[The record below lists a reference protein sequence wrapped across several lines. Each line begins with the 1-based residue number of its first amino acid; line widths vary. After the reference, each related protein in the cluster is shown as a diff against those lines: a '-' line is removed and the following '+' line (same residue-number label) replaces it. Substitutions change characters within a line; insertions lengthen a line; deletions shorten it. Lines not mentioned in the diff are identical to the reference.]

1 MAQSIEIS
9 AKTID
14 AAIEKGL
21 FELSLQREDVTVEV
35 LENPKSGFLGIG
47 ATPAKIL
54 MTVLGSDGAVPA
66 KKEEKKAE
74 KAEKKIEKKAE
85 KQVVKEEKKEK
96 KETVPATGDAAEF
109 LSKVLSFICED
120 VRLEQHKCSDEGTV
134 SFEIVGENLG
144 GIIGRRGE
152 TLDALQ
158 HLANLAVNRS
168 GKEKVRVLLDAENYR
183 EKREESLA
191 KFADRAASQ
200 VLKYKRSKALEPMN
214 AYERHIIHASLQ
226 NRENIST
233 SSVGTDPNRRVII
246 NYTGPDARPSR
257 PPRRRYNNY
266 NK

>member
-21 FELSLQREDVTVEV
+21 LELSLQREDVTVEV

-47 ATPAKIL
+47 AVPAKIL
-54 MTVLGSDGAVPA
+54 MTVIGSDEPVSA
-66 KKEEKKAE
+66 KKEKKAVKE
-74 KAEKKIEKKAE
+74 EKKIEKKAE

-96 KETVPATGDAAEF
+96 KETVPATGEAAEF

-120 VRLEQHKCSDEGTV
+120 VHLEQHKCSDEGTV

-158 HLANLAVNRS
+158 HLANLAVNGS

-183 EKREESLA
+183 EKREESLV
-191 KFADRAASQ
+191 KFAERAASQ

-214 AYERHIIHASLQ
+214 AYERHIIHAALQ
-226 NRENIST
+226 DKENIST

>member
-21 FELSLQREDVTVEV
+21 SELSLQREDVTVEV

-54 MTVLGSDGAVPA
+54 MTVLGSEGATPA
-66 KKEEKKAE
+66 KKAEKKDE
-74 KAEKKIEKKAE
+74 KAEKKIEKKEE
-85 KQVVKEEKKEK
+85 KQVEKEVK

-120 VRLEQHKCSDEGTV
+120 VRLEQHKASEEGTV

>member
-1 MAQSIEIS
+1 MAQSIEVS

-21 FELSLQREDVTVEV
+21 AELSLSREDVTVEV

-47 ATPAKIL
+47 ASPAKIL
-54 MTVLGSDGAVPA
+54 MTVLGTDGVAPT

-74 KAEKKIEKKAE
+74 KSVK
-85 KQVVKEEKKEK
+85 KEEKKEEKK
-96 KETVPATGDAAEF
+96 KETVPPTGDAAEF
-109 LSKVLSFICED
+109 LSKVLSFICAD
-120 VRLEQHKCSDEGTV
+120 VRLEQLKCDEDSTV

-158 HLANLAVNRS
+158 HLANLAVNRGS
-168 GKEKVRVLLDAENYR
+168 SEKVRVLLDEENYSQ
-183 EKREESLA
+183 KREESLS
-191 KFADRAASQ
+191 KFAERAASQ

-214 AYERHIIHASLQ
+214 AYERHIVHVTLQ

-246 NYTGPDARPSR
+246 NYTGPEARPSR
-257 PPRRRYNNY
+257 PPRRRYNNNNY
-266 NK
+266 NNNK

>member
-21 FELSLQREDVTVEV
+21 LELSLQREDVTVEV
-35 LENPKSGFLGIG
+35 LENPKPGFLGIG
-47 ATPAKIL
+47 ATPAKIT
-54 MTVLGSDGAVPA
+54 MTVLGSDGTVPA

-74 KAEKKIEKKAE
+74 KVEKKSENKII
-85 KQVVKEEKKEK
+85 KEEKK
-96 KETVPATGDAAEF
+96 KETVPATGEAAEF

-120 VRLEQHKCSDEGTV
+120 VHLEQLKDAEEGTV

-183 EKREESLA
+183 EKREESLS
-191 KFADRAASQ
+191 KFAERAASQ
-200 VLKYKRSKALEPMN
+200 VLKYKRNKALEPMN
-214 AYERHIIHASLQ
+214 AYERHIIHTALQ

-246 NYTGPDARPSR
+246 NYTGPDAAPSR

>member
-1 MAQSIEIS
+1 MAQSIEIT

-21 FELSLQREDVTVEV
+21 SELSLQREDVTVEV

-54 MTVLGSDGAVPA
+54 MTVIGSDEAAPS
-66 KKEEKKAE
+66 
-74 KAEKKIEKKAE
+74 
-85 KQVVKEEKKEK
+85 VKEEKKEEK
-96 KETVPATGDAAEF
+96 QIKKEENKETVPATGEAAEF
-109 LSKVLSFICED
+109 LSNVLSFICKD
-120 VRLEQHKCSDEGTV
+120 VHLEQLKSSDEGTV

-168 GKEKVRVLLDAENYR
+168 GKEKIRVLLDAENYR

>member
-1 MAQSIEIS
+1 MAQSIEVS

-21 FELSLQREDVTVEV
+21 SELNLSREDVTVEV

-47 ATPAKIL
+47 AVPAKIL
-54 MTVLGSDGAVPA
+54 MTVLGSEKSVPA
-66 KKEEKKAE
+66 KKEEKKEA
-74 KAEKKIEKKAE
+74 KKAE
-85 KQVVKEEKKEK
+85 KPAKTEEKKPAAPK

-109 LSKVLSFICED
+109 LSKVLSFICAD
-120 VRLEQHKCSDEGTV
+120 AHLEQHKSSEDGTV

-158 HLANLAVNRS
+158 HLANLAVNRGS
-168 GKEKVRVLLDAENYR
+168 SEKVRVLLDAENYR

-191 KFADRAASQ
+191 KFAERAASQ

-226 NRENIST
+226 NKENIST

-257 PPRRRYNNY
+257 PPRRRYNNNY